1 MSCPAI
7 IRCAA
12 RKCPGI
18 AAYVRDSSGA
28 APDKKP
34 EPDHSGIWLA
44 DDDGWYFIRQF
55 DAVLWGVGVSCGELC
70 PGRRFCNV
78 YHASVTGPAI
88 TGDWSDVPR
97 GATSGRGSLTLRFA
111 EGAPQKV
118 SDTGG
123 FSASTWRRQ
132 PPPSFRLLFR
142 SPWPVISVAE
152 AFQRTLKNAVG
163 NWDINEK
170 QTVAENL
177 KTLKDLERAA
187 EQGIRMSGTGRS
199 SHSHITVV
207 PLSCSEKK

>member
-1 MSCPAI
+1 MSSGEP
-7 IRCAA
+7 
-12 RKCPGI
+12 CPG
-18 AAYVRDSSGA
+18 
-28 APDKKP
+28 
-34 EPDHSGIWLA
+34 L
-44 DDDGWYFIRQF
+44 
-55 DAVLWGVGVSCGELC
+55 
-70 PGRRFCNV
+70 RFCNV
-78 YHASVTGPAI
+78 YHASVTGPDI
-88 TGDWSDVPR
+88 TGDWSDGPR

-111 EGAPQKV
+111 DGALQKA

-132 PPPSFRLLFR
+132 PPSFPLLFR

-152 AFQRTLKNAVG
+152 VFQRTLKNAVG

-170 QTVAENL
+170 QTLGENL
-177 KTLKDLERAA
+177 KALKDPERAA